1 MKKFFLWIKS
11 SIEGPDGKPSSQK
24 IMVYWTL
31 MLFTFVVLSVGFA
44 NFYYPESVYH
54 IIAGVILGQSAIRA
68 WQTTKDHEIDQ
79 RNKTERIKK
88 ETTDEKTEE

>member
-1 MKKFFLWIKS
+1 MKKLISWIKQS
-11 SIEGPDGKPSSQK
+11 LEGPDGKPSHQK

-31 MLFTFVVLSVGFA
+31 LLFSFVVLSVGLW

-68 WQTTKDHEIDQ
+68 WQTTKDHEI
-79 RNKTERIKK
+79 EKK
-88 ETTDEKTEE
+88 NEKEKN